1 MKKGFKTILTKIILG
16 VSLGVTTATT
26 AIPTTTAFAFTYSQS
41 NLSMQTIYRQDGF
54 VIAQVNASPDAL
66 SKGIYMICEGVTTDD
81 YKIYQAPYVPGT
93 IYTDD
98 GTEITLS
105 ENGANYLI
113 TFKININVFS
123 DISKEKAYF
132 ENESF
137 GGKNGTSYIDNNG
150 GKGYSL

>member
-81 YKIYQAPYVPGT
+81 YKI
-93 IYTDD
+93 
-98 GTEITLS
+98 
-105 ENGANYLI
+105 
-113 TFKININVFS
+113 
-123 DISKEKAYF
+123 
-132 ENESF
+132 
-137 GGKNGTSYIDNNG
+137 
-150 GKGYSL
+150 